1 MDQLLVTID
10 EAAQALSVSRR
21 TLYRLIEAGE
31 IDAVRI
37 GSSRRVPTAALQTF
51 CTRAVRE
58 ARIERIGD
66 LS

>member
-1 MDQLLVTID
+1 MDTLLVTID

-21 TLYRLIEAGE
+21 TLYRLIDTGQ
-31 IDAVRI
+31 IDTVRI
-37 GSSRRVPTAALQTF
+37 GSSRRIPTVALQSF

-58 ARIERIGD
+58 ARVERIGG